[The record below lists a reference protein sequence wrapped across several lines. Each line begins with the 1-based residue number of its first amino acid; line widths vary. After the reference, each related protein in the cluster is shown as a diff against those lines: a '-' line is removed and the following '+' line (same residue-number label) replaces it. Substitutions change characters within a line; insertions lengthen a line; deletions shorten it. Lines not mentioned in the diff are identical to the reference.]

1 MVPRMRSPQS
11 FLASAL
17 LLGLSIFL
25 PGCASV
31 QAPLPP
37 SLELPKPP
45 NDLRSLRKGN
55 RVYLFWSVP
64 TQTVDRQTV
73 RRPGPTHICR
83 SLEPLMSS
91 CGTPVGNVPPASASE
106 WKAAPGNP
114 YPQASFVDVLPLDLQ
129 QQNANRVITYGVDAL
144 NRNARG
150 AGLSNQVHV
159 PLAPTL
165 RPPANFRAAVTA
177 DGVELNWEC
186 RPTETRSD
194 PQYLYR
200 IYRRSP
206 DNGIDVALAD
216 VQCPTATYKD
226 RTAEWEKTYE
236 YRITT
241 VTSVTLDPGS
251 VPCPADRK
259 QDGIVSFPDCIQVV
273 SVEGD
278 DSTPQKLFTKDI
290 FPPATPTGLQA
301 VFSGPG
307 QAAFIDLLWAPNT
320 EADLAGYNVYR
331 REDSSPPVKIN
342 PEPVKTPAFRDSNV
356 ALGKTYWYSVSAVD
370 QRGNE
375 SPRSQESSESV
386 PAKP

>member
-1 MVPRMRSPQS
+1 MRSPQS

-64 TQTVDRQTV
+64 TQTMDRQTV
-73 RRPGPTHICR
+73 RSPGPTLICR
-83 SLEPLMSS
+83 SLEPLMSA
-91 CGTPVGNVPPASASE
+91 CGTPVGNVPPASAAE
-106 WKAAPGNP
+106 LKAAPGNP
-114 YPQASFVDVLPLDLQ
+114 YPQATFVDVLPPNLQ
-129 QQNANRVITYGVDAL
+129 QNNANRMVTYGVEAL
-144 NRNARG
+144 NRNDRS
-150 AGLSNQVHV
+150 AGISNQVHV

-165 RPPANFRAAVTA
+165 RPPANFRVALTA
-177 DGVELNWEC
+177 DGVELSWEC
-186 RPTETRSD
+186 SPTDTRPD
-194 PQYLYR
+194 VQYLYR

-216 VQCPTATYKD
+216 VQCPAATYRD

-251 VPCPADRK
+251 VPCPSEGK
-259 QDGIVSFPDCIQVV
+259 QDGAPSSPDCNQVV

-278 DSTPQKLFTKDI
+278 DSAPQKLFTKDV

-307 QAAFIDLLWAPNT
+307 KAAFIDLLWAPNT

-331 REDSSPPVKIN
+331 REDSSPPLKIN

-375 SPRSQESSESV
+375 SARSEEASESV
-386 PAKP
+386 PAKQ